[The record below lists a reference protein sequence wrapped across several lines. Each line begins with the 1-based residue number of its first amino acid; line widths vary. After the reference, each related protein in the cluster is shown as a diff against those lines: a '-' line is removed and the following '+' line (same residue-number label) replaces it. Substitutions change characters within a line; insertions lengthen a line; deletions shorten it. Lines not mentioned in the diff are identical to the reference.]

1 MSNLSVC
8 RQCMCVAAA
17 VTMMAPMAV
26 HAFVVTIT
34 PGTRAIYLQVGTGT
48 VAGGNFNAG
57 GTPQDNTTV
66 NLVSDTV
73 PAASIGGG
81 PRAMTSNSTVAQ
93 SPYDGF
99 TFCTPG
105 AQVYVGGFFRRA
117 ATGAGGD
124 ATLTVTTPPN
134 LVNAASDVIAFN
146 NISWVSS
153 GIGDPTPTIPSGTFV
168 GGLQTLLNVARNT
181 WFESCL
187 AFRYANTQ
195 PVAAGVFNG
204 RATYTLTAP

>member
-1 MSNLSVC
+1 MSKSSVGK
-8 RQCMCVAAA
+8 QCVR
-17 VTMMAPMAV
+17 VTAFLITMTPLATQ
-26 HAFVVTIT
+26 AFVVTIT
-34 PGTRAIYLQVGTGT
+34 PGARAIYLQVGTGT
-48 VAGGNFNAG
+48 VAGGNFNTG

-73 PAASIGGG
+73 PAANIGDG

-105 AQVYVGGFFRRA
+105 TQVYVGGFFRRA
-117 ATGAGGD
+117 ANGAGGD

-134 LVNAASDVIAFN
+134 LVNAALDTIAFT

-153 GIGDPTPTIPSGTFV
+153 GIGDPTPTIPSGTFA
-168 GGLQTLLNVARNT
+168 GGLQTLLTIARNN

-187 AFRYANTQ
+187 AFGYANTQ